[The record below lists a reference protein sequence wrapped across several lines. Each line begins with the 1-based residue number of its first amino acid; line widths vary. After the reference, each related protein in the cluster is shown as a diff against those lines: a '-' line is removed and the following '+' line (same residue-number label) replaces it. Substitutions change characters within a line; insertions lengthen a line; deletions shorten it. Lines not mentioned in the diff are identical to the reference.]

1 VEVQGTAEQT
11 PFDIAQLE
19 TLLTL
24 ARRGIE
30 RLVELQKR
38 LIADRSGAVFTLP

>member
-11 PFDIAQLE
+11 PFDVAQLD
-19 TLLTL
+19 TLLGL

-30 RLVELQKR
+30 RLVDLQRR
-38 LIADRSGAVFTLP
+38 LLADRSGTVFTLP